1 MKRGG
6 GDSRIKVATLERNS
20 RLLGAKGLAGRA
32 SRIPWPFTGRH
43 SFSSYPPPYHPPT
56 HLDHSDFIKMAR
68 CFVNV
73 VPIEPELYI
82 NPAGNA
88 AG

>member
-20 RLLGAKGLAGRA
+20 SLLGAKGQAGRV
-32 SRIPWPFTGRH
+32 SSILWSFIGRH
-43 SFSSYPPPYHPPT
+43 SFSNYTPMYHPPT
-56 HLDHSDFIKMAR
+56 HLDRSDFIKMAR
-68 CFVNV
+68 CFANM
-73 VPIEPELYI
+73 VPIGPKLYI
-82 NPAGNA
+82 NSAGNA